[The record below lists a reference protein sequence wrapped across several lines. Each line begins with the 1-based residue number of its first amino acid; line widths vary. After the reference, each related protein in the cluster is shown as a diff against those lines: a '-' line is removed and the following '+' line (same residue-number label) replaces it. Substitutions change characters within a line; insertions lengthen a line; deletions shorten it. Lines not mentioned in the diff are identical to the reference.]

1 MVEKKEN
8 KSTGVAI
15 SKFPKKND
23 LSNLKLN
30 ADELDIDK
38 LKIVATVLSKLNNAV
53 DNDVVKKL
61 YMLNW
66 LNKLIRLFQTKKN
79 I

>member
-1 MVEKKEN
+1 MN
-8 KSTGVAI
+8 I
-15 SKFPKKND
+15 SKFPKKTD
-23 LSNLKLN
+23 LANLKLN

-38 LKIVATVLSKLNNAV
+38 LKIVATVLSKLINAV

-66 LNKLIRLFQTKKN
+66 LNKLIRFFQTKKKN
-79 I
+79 L

>member
-1 MVEKKEN
+1 MN
-8 KSTGVAI
+8 I
-15 SKFPKKND
+15 SKFPKKTD
-23 LSNLKLN
+23 LANLKLN